1 MLSTNVD
8 SNKRIARNTMML
20 YFRMGISMLVGL
32 YTSRVILQIL
42 GVGDYGIYGVVGS
55 VVAMLSFLNTSMAG
69 ATSRFLTFELG
80 KGNTKK
86 LSGVFSTAL
95 WIHIGIA
102 LIVLIF
108 AETIGLWVIEKK
120 LTIPQDRMFAAHVA
134 YQCSVLSAMVSIT
147 QVPFN
152 ASIISHER
160 MDVYAYVEVANT
172 FLKLFI
178 VYLLYI
184 GNFDKLIQYSVL
196 VLFVSIGIALYYRYY
211 AVKNFEEV
219 TVRLVFDKSIARE
232 ISTYTIYSLFST
244 FAWVGKRN
252 IVVMLVNMFFGVAV
266 NAAAAL
272 ATTVSGVIQVFSS
285 NIITA
290 IRPPLVT
297 LYAQDK
303 KEDFLLLFYRAV
315 SLMVFIMGICAV
327 PIVLE
332 MDYLLALWLKEVPE
346 WTSGFC
352 KLSLLSTPLIMAES
366 VVNIAN
372 SANGKIG
379 LQSAFSGSALLI
391 QIPIIYIAFCFTG
404 YPLCSE
410 IVAIVFSLILF
421 CGSSY
426 CVKRN
431 IPYISLKR
439 VVVSGVLAFALP
451 ILTGV
456 FVWYIQQ
463 YYESTFIRFVLVILG
478 YELLALSL
486 GYFLLLDKQ
495 ARIGLNTLIK
505 RYIVK

>member
-1 MLSTNVD
+1 
-8 SNKRIARNTMML
+8 
-20 YFRMGISMLVGL
+20 
-32 YTSRVILQIL
+32 
-42 GVGDYGIYGVVGS
+42 
-55 VVAMLSFLNTSMAG
+55 
-69 ATSRFLTFELG
+69 
-80 KGNTKK
+80 
-86 LSGVFSTAL
+86 
-95 WIHIGIA
+95 
-102 LIVLIF
+102 
-108 AETIGLWVIEKK
+108 
-120 LTIPQDRMFAAHVA
+120 
-134 YQCSVLSAMVSIT
+134 
-147 QVPFN
+147 
-152 ASIISHER
+152 
-160 MDVYAYVEVANT
+160 
-172 FLKLFI
+172 
-178 VYLLYI
+178 
-184 GNFDKLIQYSVL
+184 
-196 VLFVSIGIALYYRYY
+196 
-211 AVKNFEEV
+211 
-219 TVRLVFDKSIARE
+219 
-232 ISTYTIYSLFST
+232 
-244 FAWVGKRN
+244 
-252 IVVMLVNMFFGVAV
+252 
-266 NAAAAL
+266 
-272 ATTVSGVIQVFSS
+272 
-285 NIITA
+285 
-290 IRPPLVT
+290 
-297 LYAQDK
+297 
-303 KEDFLLLFYRAV
+303 
-315 SLMVFIMGICAV
+315 
-327 PIVLE
+327 
-332 MDYLLALWLKEVPE
+332 
-346 WTSGFC
+346 
-352 KLSLLSTPLIMAES
+352 MAES

>member
-80 KGNTKK
+80 KGITKK

-95 WIHIGIA
+95 WIHICIA

-219 TVRLVFDKSIARE
+219 TVRLVF
-232 ISTYTIYSLFST
+232 
-244 FAWVGKRN
+244 G
-252 IVVMLVNMFFGVAV
+252 LV
-266 NAAAAL
+266 
-272 ATTVSGVIQVFSS
+272 
-285 NIITA
+285 
-290 IRPPLVT
+290 
-297 LYAQDK
+297 
-303 KEDFLLLFYRAV
+303 
-315 SLMVFIMGICAV
+315 C
-327 PIVLE
+327 
-332 MDYLLALWLKEVPE
+332 
-346 WTSGFC
+346 
-352 KLSLLSTPLIMAES
+352 LI
-366 VVNIAN
+366 
-372 SANGKIG
+372 
-379 LQSAFSGSALLI
+379 
-391 QIPIIYIAFCFTG
+391 
-404 YPLCSE
+404 
-410 IVAIVFSLILF
+410 
-421 CGSSY
+421 
-426 CVKRN
+426 
-431 IPYISLKR
+431 
-439 VVVSGVLAFALP
+439 
-451 ILTGV
+451 
-456 FVWYIQQ
+456 
-463 YYESTFIRFVLVILG
+463 
-478 YELLALSL
+478 
-486 GYFLLLDKQ
+486 
-495 ARIGLNTLIK
+495 
-505 RYIVK
+505 

>member
-1 MLSTNVD
+1 MQSN
-8 SNKRIARNTMML
+8 NKRIAKNTMML
-20 YFRMGISMLVGL
+20 YLRMGISMLIGL

-42 GVGDYGIYGVVGS
+42 GVDDYGIYGVVGS
-55 VVAMLSFLNTSMAG
+55 VVAMLGFLNASMAG

-80 KGNTKK
+80 CDNKEK
-86 LSGVFSTAL
+86 LNRVFSTVL

-108 AETIGLWVIEKK
+108 AETIGLWVVSNK
-120 LTIPQDRMFAAHVA
+120 LTIPSTRMFAAHVA
-134 YQCSVLSAMVSIT
+134 YQCSVLSALVSIT

-152 ASIISHER
+152 ASIISHEK
-160 MDVYAYVEVANT
+160 MNVYAYVEIANT
-172 FLKLFI
+172 FLKLFS

-184 GNFDKLIQYSVL
+184 GNIDKLIQYSVL
-196 VLFVSIGIALYYRYY
+196 VLLVSISVAMYYRYY
-211 AVKNFEEV
+211 AVKNFEET
-219 TVRLVFDKSIARE
+219 TVRPTFNKPIAKE
-232 ISTYTIYSLFST
+232 IGTYTVYSLFPA

-252 IVVMLVNMFFGVAV
+252 LVVMLVNIFFGVAV

-272 ATTVSGVIQVFSS
+272 ATTVSGVIQGFAS

-303 KEDFLLLFYRAV
+303 KDDFLVLLYRAV
-315 SLMVFIMGICAV
+315 PLMVFIMGICAI
-327 PIVLE
+327 PIILE
-332 MDYLLALWLKEVPE
+332 MEYLLALWLKDVPE

-352 KLSLLSTPLIMAES
+352 KLSLLSTPLIMAET

-372 SANGKIG
+372 SANGKIR
-379 LQSAFSGSALLI
+379 LQSVFSATVLLI
-391 QIPIIYIAFCFTG
+391 QLPIIYLAFYFTN

-410 IVAIVFSLILF
+410 IVAIAFSLVLF

-439 VVVSGVLAFALP
+439 IITSGMLAFVLP
-451 ILTGV
+451 VLLGII
-456 FVWYIQQ
+456 VWYIQQ
-463 YYESTFIRFVLVILG
+463 YYEATFIRFVLVILG
-478 YELLALSL
+478 YELLALPS
-486 GYFLLLDKQ
+486 GYFLLIDKQ
-495 ARIGLNTLIK
+495 TRKSLNALIK
-505 RYIVK
+505 IRIIK

>member
-1 MLSTNVD
+1 MLSDISQN
-8 SNKRIARNTMML
+8 NKRIAKNTMML
-20 YFRMGISMLVGL
+20 YFRMSISMLVGL

-42 GVGDYGIYGVVGS
+42 GVDDYGIYGVVGS
-55 VVAMLSFLNTSMAG
+55 VVAMLSFLNASMAG

-102 LIVLIF
+102 FIVLFF
-108 AETIGLWVIEKK
+108 AETIGLWVVENK

-134 YQCSVLSAMVSIT
+134 YQCSVLNAMVSIT

-160 MDVYAYVEVANT
+160 MDVYAYVEIANT

-196 VLFVSIGIALYYRYY
+196 VLLVSIGIAIYYKYY
-211 AVKNFEEV
+211 AVKNFKEA
-219 TVRLVFDKSIARE
+219 TVKFVFDKPIARE
-232 ISTYTIYSLFST
+232 ISTYTVYSLFPT

-252 IVVMLVNMFFGVAV
+252 VVVMLVNMFFGVAV

-272 ATTVSGVIQVFSS
+272 STTVSGVIQGFSS

-290 IRPPLVT
+290 IRPPLVA

-303 KEDFLLLFYRAV
+303 REDFLLLFYRAV

-327 PIVLE
+327 PISLE

-352 KLSLLSTPLIMAES
+352 KLSLLSTPLIMAET

-372 SANGKIG
+372 SANGKIR
-379 LQSAFSGSALLI
+379 LQSVFSGTALLI
-391 QIPIIYIAFCFTG
+391 QLPIIYITFRFTG
-404 YPLCSE
+404 YPLSSG
-410 IVAIVFSLILF
+410 IVTIVFSLVLF

-431 IPYISLKR
+431 IPYISLKKIII
-439 VVVSGVLAFALP
+439 SGMFAFVLP
-451 ILTGV
+451 VLTGV
-456 FVWYIQQ
+456 VLWCIQQ

-478 YELLALSL
+478 YELLTIPL
-486 GYFLLLDKQ
+486 GYFLLIDKLT
-495 ARIGLNTLIK
+495 RKSLNTLIK
-505 RYIVK
+505 KRIVK